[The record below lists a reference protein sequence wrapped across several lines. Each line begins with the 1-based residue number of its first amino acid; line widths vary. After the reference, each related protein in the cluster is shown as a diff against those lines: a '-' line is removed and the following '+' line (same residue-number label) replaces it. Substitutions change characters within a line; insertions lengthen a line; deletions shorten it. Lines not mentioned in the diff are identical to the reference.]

1 MIDSLLSSVV
11 TFKNRSLDP
20 DAQHIEF
27 GLFNDHT
34 YATLQFRYTVP
45 HVTVP
50 LEQPVPDAAVTVT
63 IKTEDVKEEV
73 KDASEIPTGIVI
85 KKEPECNQANGVVV
99 KEEKLD
105 EKPEEL
111 KAERDADV
119 DGEGDNS
126 NSVPENLATD
136 DAVSIKVKGIKYSS
150 IKPSLP

>member
-1 MIDSLLSSVV
+1 M
-11 TFKNRSLDP
+11 DP

-73 KDASEIPTGIVI
+73 KDVSEIHPGIVI
-85 KKEPECNQANGVVV
+85 KKEPECKQENGVVVV

-111 KAERDADV
+111 EAERDADV
-119 DGEGDNS
+119 EDDNS
-126 NSVPENLATD
+126 NNVPEDMLTD
-136 DAVSIKVKGIKYSS
+136 DTTDDTVSIKVNGINYQYES
-150 IKPSLP
+150 ILNLYGLM